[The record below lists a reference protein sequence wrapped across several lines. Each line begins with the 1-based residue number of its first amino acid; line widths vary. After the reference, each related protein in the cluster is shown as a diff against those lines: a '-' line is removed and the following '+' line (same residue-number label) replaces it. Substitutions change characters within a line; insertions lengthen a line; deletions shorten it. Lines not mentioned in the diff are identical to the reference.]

1 MKEGHNTRDAFDP
14 KRRLGG
20 LVCLDSLSKPSL
32 GPVQGCSNVQKKHI
46 TSAERRQE
54 GGNGKEGGNYVCMNL
69 ITIVGSSHQ
78 IPFFPFLTW
87 SRKRSL
93 GMTPECHPERQ
104 HMVTMKHGSGSES
117 DRQ

>member
-69 ITIVGSSHQ
+69 LSSN
-78 IPFFPFLTW
+78 PLLPCLTW